1 MAAGGHLGMTA
12 LSRLTLASAGI
23 SCYDYVLSGVVVSL
37 VFNIRVA
44 LRCTE
49 GDDQGAEILG
59 HHWMESSY

>member
-49 GDDQGAEILG
+49 GDAQGAEILG